1 MSRSNPEWKACLQAT
16 VQHWNQRKVSETAR
30 AKHQKLTCLILT
42 LSFFSFSALFFWSS
56 NCRKK
61 HEMKRLKHNWMA
73 TKVQVKERKWHWHW
87 DHLQQALLFFFI
99 VFNFLSC
106 MKYFYWRKVLY
117 LVLKFF
123 LVLLVQSRSLVE
135 HFILWGD
142 EKSIKT
148 QLCTTLIIIQ
158 TRVLNMTHQWFINN
172 YSKLAASTFITKYL
186 LRQGL

>member
-99 VFNFLSC
+99 LFLASYRVWSISTGERFYTSYWSSFLSC
-106 MKYFYWRKVLY
+106 SYNPAVLWSISFCEETKNQ
-117 LVLKFF
+117 LKRSF
-123 LVLLVQSRSLVE
+123 VLLS
-135 HFILWGD
+135 
-142 EKSIKT
+142 
-148 QLCTTLIIIQ
+148 
-158 TRVLNMTHQWFINN
+158 
-172 YSKLAASTFITKYL
+172 
-186 LRQGL
+186 